1 MLEKN
6 SQYLMGT
13 QITYSNKPGPVP
25 YRHHVQVCLCK
36 EDLGACLESFPFQT
50 KTLQMGDKG
59 EGGGGE
65 VRPIGEQPL
74 LEISWREIQ

>member
-65 VRPIGEQPL
+65 VRLIGEQPL

>member
-1 MLEKN
+1 
-6 SQYLMGT
+6 MGT

>member
-1 MLEKN
+1 
-6 SQYLMGT
+6 MGT

-59 EGGGGE
+59 EGGGGGG
-65 VRPIGEQPL
+65 RLIGEQPL

>member
-1 MLEKN
+1 
-6 SQYLMGT
+6 MGT

-36 EDLGACLESFPFQT
+36 EDLGACLESFHFQT
-50 KTLQMGDKG
+50 KTLQMDDKG
-59 EGGGGE
+59 EGGE
-65 VRPIGEQPL
+65 VRLIGEQPL

>member
-1 MLEKN
+1 
-6 SQYLMGT
+6 MGT

-65 VRPIGEQPL
+65 VRLIGEQPL